1 MGFPLLKLMDMT
13 GPLGF
18 PTDIAMAEVIDQER
32 FQVARMHL
40 EPNDE
45 LERTLFEF
53 DDQSFVPFQNPLQLR
68 LLLNGPGAAFL
79 GETIIDAGDAG
90 QGEKNI
96 RFNPTGPSGPFY
108 ELTYKVLPAN

>member
-45 LERTLFEF
+45 LERTEFEF
-53 DDQSFVPFQNPLQLR
+53 DNQSFVPFQNPLQLR
-68 LLLNGPGAAFL
+68 LLLNGPGSVPWRDHHR
-79 GETIIDAGDAG
+79 G
-90 QGEKNI
+90 
-96 RFNPTGPSGPFY
+96 R
-108 ELTYKVLPAN
+108 